1 MSKRSIF
8 TRQNQT
14 LIDLFKDAG
23 HPDKVLCIPIDY
35 AKQTHVA
42 LCCNGSGKVLKKAVP
57 VKNTPEGIDFL
68 LEVADKICRKHHIER
83 KHVFFGGED
92 CGTFSLNFIYGLR
105 EKGFTVIGVN
115 AKDAADQRENL
126 QASTDE
132 IDLLGIAKLLI
143 NRRGSKAGGEPG
155 AERALRTLTR
165 HRKAQ
170 VRLRTA
176 TGNRMHQIVDQL
188 FPGFLDE
195 KLSAI
200 PSFSEAS
207 LYLMQDRFSPVL
219 LLKRQDKALLR
230 QLKATGLQHAEKS
243 LGQLK
248 AYARQA
254 LAHPPELT
262 GLLQTSLAS
271 EIKLYRCLGENIG
284 QVEREVAQ
292 QLAKTLG
299 AMLTTIQ
306 GIGITLAAGVAAEI
320 GAPASQPSTRRLSSY
335 AGIIPRVK
343 QTGGPEKGAKTGK
356 VSRRSNHI
364 LKDFIVQ
371 CGNHLGQHG
380 PVELKEDH
388 RRRGANKQHADFGM
402 ARRFLRIGMC
412 LMRNNDSYL
421 PPELRHGA
429 TIEELRT
436 YYLRVWPTLL
446 KKWTKLGAAH
456 TAFREDNPLGQW
468 RKRIEEIYE
477 IDLPLPPKK

>member
-35 AKQTHVA
+35 AKQTHMA

-57 VKNTPEGIDFL
+57 VKNSSEGIKFL
-68 LEVADKICRKHHIER
+68 LELVDKICRKHHID
-83 KHVFFGGED
+83 KQHAFFGGED

-115 AKDAADQRENL
+115 AKDASDQRENL

-132 IDLLGIAKLLI
+132 IDLLGIAKSLI
-143 NRRGSKAGGEPG
+143 NRRGSMAGGELG

-176 TGNRMHQIVDQL
+176 TSNRIHQIVDQL

-195 KLSAI
+195 KLSGI

-207 LYLMQDRFSPVL
+207 LYLMTDRFSPVL
-219 LLKRQDKALLR
+219 LLRRQDKALLR
-230 QLKATGLQHAEKS
+230 QLKAIGLEHAENAM
-243 LGQLK
+243 GQLK
-248 AYARQA
+248 GYARQV
-254 LAHPPELT
+254 LAHPPELS

-284 QVEREVAQ
+284 QTEREVAL
-292 QLAKTLG
+292 QLAKTPG
-299 AMLTTIQ
+299 AMTTTIR

-320 GAPASQPSTRRLSSY
+320 GSPESQPSTRRLSSY

-429 TIEELRT
+429 TVEELRS
-436 YYLRVWPTLL
+436 YYLQQWPKLL
-446 KKWTKLGAAH
+446 KKWTKIGAAH
-456 TAFREDNPLGQW
+456 VAFHEDNPLGQW

-477 IDLPLPPKK
+477 IELLLPKKK